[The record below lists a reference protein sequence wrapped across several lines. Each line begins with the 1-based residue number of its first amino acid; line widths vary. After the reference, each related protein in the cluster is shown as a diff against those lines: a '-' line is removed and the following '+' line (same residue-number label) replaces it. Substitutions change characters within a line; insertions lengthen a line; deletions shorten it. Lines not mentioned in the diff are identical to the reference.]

1 MSTVLTL
8 KNDLPKKLEF
18 LFQPAR
24 YKVLYG
30 GRGGAKSW
38 GVARALLLQ
47 GSDRPLR
54 VLCTREYQNSIAQSV
69 HALLA
74 DQVKQLGL
82 DDFYT
87 VQNAEIF
94 APNGTVFMFAGL
106 RQNINNLKSYEG
118 VDIVWVEEAANVTKN
133 SWDVLIPTIR
143 RPESEIW
150 VTFNPELE
158 TDETYKRFVLNTP
171 GIAKVV
177 KVDWRDNPWFP
188 EVLKLEMLE
197 LKARDHD
204 AYLHVWE
211 GHCKQALEGA
221 IYAAELR
228 AATQENRI
236 CRVPYEPTTPVHR
249 FWDLGWAD
257 NTSIWLAQFIGL
269 DIRVIRHVSGSRRR
283 ITDYLSDMQGFGYNI
298 GEDWLPH
305 DGEYGNAASEGRSVS
320 QILRQ
325 SGCNVHTVPRTSN
338 VVADI
343 DRVRGLFPRM
353 LFDQVNCATGIQSL
367 RRYCWNTDD
376 DGTTKGREPKHDSSS
391 HDADA
396 LRTLAMA
403 VDHVSGNKV
412 RRNRQTQTESAY
424 NVFAR

>member
-1 MSTVLTL
+1 MSVL
-8 KNDLPKKLEF
+8 KAQIPEKLGF
-18 LFQPAR
+18 LLAPAR
-24 YKVLYG
+24 YKVAWG
-30 GRGGAKSW
+30 GRGSGKSW
-38 GVARALLLQ
+38 SVARALLLL
-47 GSDRPLR
+47 GRSRPLR
-54 VLCTREYQNSIAQSV
+54 VLCTREYQISIAQSV

-94 APNGTVFMFAGL
+94 GPNGTQFMFAGL

-118 VDIVWVEEAANVTKN
+118 VDVVWIEEAANVTKA

-150 VTFNPELE
+150 VTFNPELDS
-158 TDETYKRFVLNTP
+158 DETYKRFVLDPP

-177 KVDWRDNPWFP
+177 KANYTDNPWFP
-188 EVLKLEMLE
+188 DVLQQEMLA
-197 LKARDHD
+197 LKARDPD
-204 AYLHVWE
+204 AYLNVWE

-228 AATQENRI
+228 NAAQEGRI
-236 CRVPYEPTTPVHR
+236 CRVPYEPTNPVHR

-257 NTSIWLAQFIGL
+257 NTAIWFAQFIGL
-269 DIRVIRHVSGSRRR
+269 DIRIINHLAGSRRR
-283 ITDYLSDMQGFGYNI
+283 ISDYLADCNKLGYNF

-320 QILRQ
+320 QILRRA
-325 SGCNVHTVPRTSN
+325 GCNVHTVPRTAS

-343 DRVRGLFPRM
+343 DRVRAMFPRM
-353 LFDQVNCATGIQSL
+353 LFDEKNCVEGIQAL

-376 DGTTKGREPKHDSSS
+376 DGATKGREPKHDANS
-391 HDADA
+391 HSADA
-396 LRTLAMA
+396 LRCLGMA
-403 VDHVSGNKV
+403 VDLVSGN
-412 RRNRQTQTESAY
+412 RRNKAPSYTRADGAY
-424 NVFAR
+424 NPHTW